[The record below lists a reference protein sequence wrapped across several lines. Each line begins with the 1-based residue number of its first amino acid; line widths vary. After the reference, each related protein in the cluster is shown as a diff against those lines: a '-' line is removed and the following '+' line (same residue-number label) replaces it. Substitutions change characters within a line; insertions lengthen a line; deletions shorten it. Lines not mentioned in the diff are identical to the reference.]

1 MSRPNFLNVGFDQ
14 NGQLIPLNYEHVS
27 NTLDNV
33 KFVKD
38 WGTLTV
44 SDVRIVWYKKKS
56 MGKKILKGALVAAAI
71 GAAAIAAGA
80 AGQAIGRGAG
90 DLSGQLIRR
99 AITGAGAAIGT
110 GMLLSAMTGKDFIN
124 TDKDGKLESV
134 AIPLASVKDIISD
147 NKGFTIILESSDTM
161 RFEVKDTKFLPVIK
175 ATVKAKKDE
184 GKCPYCGA
192 VIRPGNTS
200 CQSCGAPV
208 RGSMASLGSVKTP
221 SAGIS
226 QIGVQGPATQ
236 TTKCPSCGK
245 QVPLAKFC
253 FECGSPLMQG

>member
-33 KFVKD
+33 KFGKD

-80 AGQAIGRGAG
+80 AGQAIGRSAG
-90 DLSGQLIRR
+90 DFSGQIIRR

-110 GMLLSAMTGKDFIN
+110 GLILGAMTGKDFMN
-124 TDKDGKLESV
+124 TDKDGKLESL
-134 AIPLASVKDIISD
+134 AIPLASVKDFITD
-147 NKGFTIILESSDTM
+147 NKGFTIILESGDSM
-161 RFEVKDTKFLPVIK
+161 RFDVKDTKFLPVIK

-192 VIRPGNTS
+192 TIPPGNTS

-208 RGSMASLGSVKTP
+208 RGPIAPPGSKAP
-221 SAGIS
+221 PAGS
-226 QIGVQGPATQ
+226 PQIGVQGSATQ

-253 FECGSPLMQG
+253 FECGSPIMQG